1 MKKFNSII
9 WASILVIILVIAG
22 INLYLS
28 FSGAKAEREYIVEI
42 SRISK
47 TAKPEKYDIKNCKYV
62 KSVRLCEGESDCN
75 APSKLDYTIRMIN
88 GKIYRFEY
96 IEEVDENLLI
106 INGCLGAM
114 ALFVVAILFYVR
126 EKIIVPF
133 HQLEEVPYE
142 LSKGNMTVSLKEEKS
157 RYFGKFVWGLN
168 MLREK
173 VEERRENEL
182 EMHRDKKLLM
192 LSLTHDIK
200 TPLSV
205 IKLNAQAIEKGL
217 FTEKDRIKESAKQ
230 IDTKVNEIEQ
240 YVSQITEASKDDFLD
255 LTVVDEDFYLSEVVR
270 VIIEGYS
277 SKLELRKTEFEV
289 EEYRDCIVYG
299 DKDRLIEVMQNI
311 MDNAIKYGD
320 GREIRLAFGREE
332 DCALVSVISSGAT
345 LDKGEISKVFD
356 SFFRGSNSTKQSGSG
371 LGLYICRQLMSK
383 MNGDIFVKEEEDYF
397 SVTLVIRM

>member
-1 MKKFNSII
+1 M
-9 WASILVIILVIAG
+9 
-22 INLYLS
+22 
-28 FSGAKAEREYIVEI
+28 
-42 SRISK
+42 
-47 TAKPEKYDIKNCKYV
+47 
-62 KSVRLCEGESDCN
+62 
-75 APSKLDYTIRMIN
+75 
-88 GKIYRFEY
+88 
-96 IEEVDENLLI
+96 
-106 INGCLGAM
+106 
-114 ALFVVAILFYVR
+114 
-126 EKIIVPF
+126 
-133 HQLEEVPYE
+133 
-142 LSKGNMTVSLKEEKS
+142 
-157 RYFGKFVWGLN
+157 
-168 MLREK
+168 
-173 VEERRENEL
+173 EERRENEL

-217 FTEKDRIKESAKQ
+217 FTEEDRIKESAKQ

-383 MNGDIFVKEEEDYF
+383 MNGDIFVKEEEDHF

>member
-9 WASILVIILVIAG
+9 LGSILVIILVIAG
-22 INLYLS
+22 INLHLS
-28 FSGAKAEREYIVEI
+28 FSGTKSEREYIVEI

-47 TAKPEKYDIKNCKYV
+47 TAQPEKYNLENCKYV
-62 KSVRLCEGESDCN
+62 KSVSLCEDELDFN
-75 APSKLDYTIRMIN
+75 APSKMDYTLRMIN

-96 IEEVDENLLI
+96 IEEADENLLI
-106 INGCLGAM
+106 INVCLGTM

-168 MLREK
+168 MLKEK

-217 FTEKDRIKESAKQ
+217 FTEKERIKESAKL

-255 LTVVDEDFYLSEVVR
+255 LTVVEEDFYLSEVVR
-270 VIIEGYS
+270 VIIEGYT
-277 SKLELRKTEFEV
+277 SKLQLRKTEFTV

-299 DKDRLIEVMQNI
+299 DKDRLIEVMQNL

-320 GREIRLAFGREE
+320 GREVRLAFDREE

-345 LDKGEISKVFD
+345 LEKSEISKVFD
-356 SFFRGSNSTKQSGSG
+356 SFFRGTNSTKQSGSG
-371 LGLYICRQLMSK
+371 LGLYICRQLMNK
-383 MNGDIFVKEEEDYF
+383 MNGDIFVKEDEEYF